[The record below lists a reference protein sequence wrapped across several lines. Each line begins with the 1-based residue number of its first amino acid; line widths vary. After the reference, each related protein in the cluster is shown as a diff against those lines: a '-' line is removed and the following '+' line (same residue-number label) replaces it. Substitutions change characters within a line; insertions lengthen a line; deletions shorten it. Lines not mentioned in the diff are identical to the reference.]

1 MVGINRQYKDTMFR
15 YLFSD
20 PKNFAELYGA
30 ITGTTIDA
38 KDLTSYDLE
47 SMFISDWRND
57 VSFMTRD
64 KSVIILVEHQSTD
77 CANMAIRCLVYYADL
92 VKRIYAKE
100 RGFKNK
106 IYRDKPLPLPKPEFY
121 VLRMGGGFSLQR
133 QRLSQH
139 FINSERIDCE
149 VSVKVLNI
157 DYKFLKYLSGKSEVL
172 EGYSYFVQQYQEY
185 IKTEEEVDALRLAV
199 GACKSKGYLLDYL
212 DRREFL
218 IVAQEDFTVNDLV
231 NLKYEEGIEKGIE
244 KGIEEGKTTERAR
257 LAQKF
262 SKKGIDLKVIADIL
276 GVTQEEVQELL
287 KYKSEE

>member
-1 MVGINRQYKDTMFR
+1 M
-15 YLFSD
+15 
-20 PKNFAELYGA
+20 
-30 ITGTTIDA
+30 
-38 KDLTSYDLE
+38 
-47 SMFISDWRND
+47 
-57 VSFMTRD
+57 
-64 KSVIILVEHQSTD
+64 
-77 CANMAIRCLVYYADL
+77 
-92 VKRIYAKE
+92 
-100 RGFKNK
+100 
-106 IYRDKPLPLPKPEFY
+106 
-121 VLRMGGGFSLQR
+121 
-133 QRLSQH
+133 
-139 FINSERIDCE
+139 
-149 VSVKVLNI
+149 
-157 DYKFLKYLSGKSEVL
+157 

-244 KGIEEGKTTERAR
+244 KGIEEGKTAERAR